1 MGYTKR
7 QFILAAFEEIGLA
20 SYTFDLQ
27 PEQLESARRRLD
39 AMIADWNG
47 KGIRLG
53 YPIPSSP
60 QDGSI
65 DEETFV
71 PDSAYEAIICSLGIR
86 LAPSYGKQVMPMTM
100 ATAKQ
105 GYDTLLQRATF
116 PLEQQMPSTMPAG
129 AGNKPWRVYDNP
141 FLRPP
146 VNPVQVGP
154 DGPLELN

>member
-60 QDGSI
+60 EQGSI

-71 PDSAYEAIICSLGIR
+71 PDSAYEAIICSLGVR

>member
-20 SYTFDLQ
+20 AYTFDLQ
-27 PEQLESARRRLD
+27 PDQLESARRRLD

-65 DEETFV
+65 DEETNV

-105 GYDTLLQRATF
+105 GYDTLLQRATY
-116 PLEQQMPSTMPAG
+116 PLEQQMPSTMPSG

-141 FLRPP
+141 FVRPP
-146 VNPVQVGP
+146 ADPVQVGP
-154 DGPLELN
+154 DGMLEYN

>member
-20 SYTFDLQ
+20 AYTFDLQ
-27 PEQLESARRRLD
+27 PDQLESARRRLD

-65 DEETFV
+65 DEETNV

-105 GYDTLLQRATF
+105 GYDTLLQRATY
-116 PLEQQMPSTMPAG
+116 PLEQQMPSTMPSG
-129 AGNKPWRVYDNP
+129 AGNKPWGVYDNP
-141 FLRPP
+141 FVRPP
-146 VNPVQVGP
+146 VDPVQVGP

>member
-20 SYTFDLQ
+20 AYTFDLQ
-27 PEQLESARRRLD
+27 PDQLESARRRLD

-71 PDSAYEAIICSLGIR
+71 PDSAYEAIICNLSIR

-116 PLEQQMPSTMPAG
+116 PLEQQMPSTMPSG

-141 FLRPP
+141 FVRPP
-146 VNPVQVGP
+146 VDPVQVGP

>member
-7 QFILAAFEEIGLA
+7 QFVLAAFEEIGLA
-20 SYTFDLQ
+20 AYTFDLQ
-27 PEQLESARRRLD
+27 PDQLESARRRLD

-65 DEETFV
+65 DEETYV
-71 PDSAYEAIICSLGIR
+71 PDSAYEAIICNLGIR
-86 LAPSYGKQVMPMTM
+86 LAPSYGKQVMPSTM

>member
-60 QDGSI
+60 EQGSI

>member
-86 LAPSYGKQVMPMTM
+86 LAPSYGKQVMSMTM

>member
-20 SYTFDLQ
+20 AYTFDLQ
-27 PEQLESARRRLD
+27 PDQLESARRRLD

-65 DEETFV
+65 DEETNV

-105 GYDTLLQRATF
+105 GYDTLLQRATY
-116 PLEQQMPSTMPAG
+116 PLEQQMPSTMPSG

-141 FLRPP
+141 FVRPP
-146 VNPVQVGP
+146 VDPVQIGP
-154 DGPLELN
+154 DGLLELN

>member
-1 MGYTKR
+1 
-7 QFILAAFEEIGLA
+7 
-20 SYTFDLQ
+20 
-27 PEQLESARRRLD
+27 
-39 AMIADWNG
+39 MIADWNG

-65 DEETFV
+65 DEETNV

-116 PLEQQMPSTMPAG
+116 PLEQQMPSTMPSG

-141 FLRPP
+141 FVRPP
-146 VNPVQVGP
+146 VDPVQVGP